1 MTGRNSGEPSIVTA
15 ANIHTMTGEP
25 VRAFAYR
32 GERILATGELAEL
45 RETFPDARVRDFGA
59 ATVVPGFNDAHQHP
73 TICAEQTLQVDL
85 SPERIHDTEDLIAAL
100 AERAARTPKGQWVV
114 GAGYDHARSN
124 GGVELTRAELDRA
137 CPEHPALVVAV
148 TLHAGTVNS
157 AGLRLAGLSR
167 PEDAPPGGELG
178 VDEYGELNGV
188 MHDQVLY
195 DLAFPAFTKRE
206 TIVPQP
212 EPADLQQAFCDFAMR
227 LHAAGITS
235 VGDALVA
242 PKSWELLD
250 AVERSGRLSLR
261 VNALASYDHFEY
273 FRALNR
279 PAPEAETRLRLGGIK
294 TFADGAV
301 NGGLCLLEEPALGA
315 EGHGI
320 ARMEPEEMAEVVRT
334 VHDAGW
340 RVAVHANGDRA
351 VRQVLDAIEAA
362 QRANPRVDVRHRLEH
377 TSVLNAEVI
386 KRMAELEAVAVPFAE
401 YALAHGDKL
410 CHYYEPER
418 RERMFAHR
426 ALLDAGVAVAG
437 SSDYPCGP
445 YEPLFAMRSCVARK
459 DRNGVEFGPT
469 QRISPTEALGLFTTG
484 AAYSS
489 AEEHTKGKLTEGQL
503 ADFVVL
509 DEDPARVDPDELS
522 EIPVRQTW
530 VGGEQV
536 WAAKGE

>member
-1 MTGRNSGEPSIVTA
+1 MTERLSGEPQIVTA
-15 ANIHTMTGEP
+15 AHIHTMTGEP
-25 VRAFAYR
+25 ARAFAYS

-45 RETFPDARVRDFGA
+45 RESFPGARVHDFGA

-85 SPERIHDTEDLIAAL
+85 SPDRIRDTEQLIAAL
-100 AERAARTPKGQWVV
+100 AERAAHTPKGQWVI
-114 GAGYDHARSN
+114 GSGYDHYRSG

-137 CPEHPALVVAV
+137 CPEHPALVVSV
-148 TLHAGTVNS
+148 TLHAGTVNT
-157 AGLRLAGLSR
+157 AGLRLAGLQR

-178 VDEYGELNGV
+178 VGADGELNGV

-235 VGDALVA
+235 AGDALVA

-250 AVERSGRLSLR
+250 AVERSGRLTLR
-261 VNALASYDHFEY
+261 VNALASYDHFDY
-273 FRALNR
+273 FRALER
-279 PAPEAETRLRLGGIK
+279 PAPDAVTRLRLGGIK

-301 NGGLCLLEEPALGA
+301 NGGMCLVEEPVIGA
-315 EGHGI
+315 TGNGI
-320 ARMEPEEMAEVVRT
+320 ARMEPEEMNEVVRT

-351 VRQVLDAIEAA
+351 VRYVLDAIEAA
-362 QRANPRVDVRHRLEH
+362 QQANPRADVRHRLEH
-377 TSVLNAEVI
+377 TSVLNTEVI
-386 KRMAELEAVAVPFAE
+386 KRMAALGAVAVPFAE

-410 CHYYEPER
+410 RAYYEPER

-426 ALLDAGVAVAG
+426 ALLDAGVPVAG

-459 DRNGVEFGPT
+459 DRTGAEFGPS
-469 QRISPTEALGLFTTG
+469 QRISATEALALFTTG

-489 AEEHTKGKLTEGQL
+489 AEEHTKGKLAEGQL

-509 DEDPARVDPDELS
+509 DADPAQVDPDELS

-530 VGGEQV
+530 VGGERV
-536 WAAKGE
+536 WAADGE